1 MCTCDFTLSEIDNE
15 EMSIHDVIQATV
27 DDFNQTIDYL
37 AKHRRTQTCLRHL
50 YDLIVFIQ
58 RDDSF
63 CFMEPD
69 RDIFITVGL
78 SCKRWMKRKKQ
89 NGGKYTKA
97 GPVWRE
103 LHRHEPTF

>member
-78 SCKRWMKRKKQ
+78 SSIGITMRDLAEAVA
-89 NGGKYTKA
+89 NA
-97 GPVWRE
+97 G
-103 LHRHEPTF
+103 

>member
-50 YDLIVFIQ
+50 Y
-58 RDDSF
+58 
-63 CFMEPD
+63 E
-69 RDIFITVGL
+69 T
-78 SCKRWMKRKKQ
+78 WRKQ
-89 NGGKYTKA
+89 SQTLDEAQKA
-97 GPVWRE
+97 KWRE
-103 LHRHEPTF
+103 IHHSRPCLAGITPARTDFLSYNNDGDCND

>member
-37 AKHRRTQTCLRHL
+37 AKHRRTQSCLRHL
-50 YDLIVFIQ
+50 YDLVVFIQ

-63 CFMEPD
+63 CFMDPD
-69 RDIFITVGL
+69 RDVFIAVGL
-78 SCKRWMKRKKQ
+78 SSIGLTMRALVEAVAKT
-89 NGGKYTKA
+89 G
-97 GPVWRE
+97 
-103 LHRHEPTF
+103 